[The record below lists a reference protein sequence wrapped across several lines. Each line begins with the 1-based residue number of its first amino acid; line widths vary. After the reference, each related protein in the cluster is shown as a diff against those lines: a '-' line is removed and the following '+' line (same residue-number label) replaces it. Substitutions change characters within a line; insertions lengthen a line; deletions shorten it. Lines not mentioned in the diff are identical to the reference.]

1 MGRPLKLFPARCI
14 QITPPLHLTGMKT
27 SNRAGRNLNRRPS
40 MGVEIA
46 VPIAFFGS
54 IIASI
59 WLVSYFNSRKRL
71 TIHETLRHAIDKG
84 QTLSPELL
92 QNMSLVTDPVRAD
105 LRRGVL
111 FLAFGAAFGVLAAIV
126 GTEEATALNPMLGIA
141 TFPIFLGIAYIG
153 LWAFGRGKS
162 QA

>member
-1 MGRPLKLFPARCI
+1 
-14 QITPPLHLTGMKT
+14 
-27 SNRAGRNLNRRPS
+27 
-40 MGVEIA
+40 MGVEII

-54 IIASI
+54 IVGVV
-59 WLVSYFNSRKRL
+59 WLVSYFNGRKRT

-111 FLAFGAAFGVLAAIV
+111 FLAFGAAFAVLAAII
-126 GTEEATALNPMLGIA
+126 GAEDAEALNPMLGVA
-141 TFPIFLGIAYIG
+141 TFPVFLGIAYIG

-162 QA
+162 EA

>member
-1 MGRPLKLFPARCI
+1 
-14 QITPPLHLTGMKT
+14 
-27 SNRAGRNLNRRPS
+27 
-40 MGVEIA
+40 MGVEII
-46 VPIAFFGS
+46 VPTVFFGS
-54 IIASI
+54 IVGIV
-59 WLVSYFNSRKRL
+59 WLVSFFNGRKRL

-111 FLAFGAAFGVLAAIV
+111 FLAFGAAFAVLAAIV
-126 GTEEATALNPMLGIA
+126 GSEEAEALNPMLGIA
-141 TFPIFLGIAYIG
+141 TFPMFLGIAYIG

-162 QA
+162 EA

>member
-1 MGRPLKLFPARCI
+1 
-14 QITPPLHLTGMKT
+14 
-27 SNRAGRNLNRRPS
+27 

-111 FLAFGAAFGVLAAIV
+111 FLAFGAAFGVLAALI
-126 GTEEATALNPMLGIA
+126 GREEAEALTPMLGVA

>member
-1 MGRPLKLFPARCI
+1 MEDVIVPVVLFL
-14 QITPPLHLTGMKT
+14 TPVVIVL
-27 SNRAGRNLNRRPS
+27 
-40 MGVEIA
+40 I
-46 VPIAFFGS
+46 
-54 IIASI
+54 
-59 WLVSYFNSRKRL
+59 VSYFNSRKRT

-111 FLAFGAAFGVLAAIV
+111 FLAFGAAFAVLAAII
-126 GTEEATALNPMLGIA
+126 GMEESEALTPMLGVA

-162 QA
+162 EA

>member
-1 MGRPLKLFPARCI
+1 MGEDI
-14 QITPPLHLTGMKT
+14 
-27 SNRAGRNLNRRPS
+27 
-40 MGVEIA
+40 V
-46 VPIAFFGS
+46 VPTVMFAAIVG
-54 IIASI
+54 IV

-111 FLAFGAAFGVLAAIV
+111 FLAFGAAFGVLAALI
-126 GTEEATALNPMLGIA
+126 GHEEADALTPMLGVA

>member
-1 MGRPLKLFPARCI
+1 
-14 QITPPLHLTGMKT
+14 
-27 SNRAGRNLNRRPS
+27 
-40 MGVEIA
+40 MGVEII
-46 VPIAFFGS
+46 VPTVFFGS
-54 IIASI
+54 IVGIV
-59 WLVSYFNSRKRL
+59 WLVSYFNGRKRL

-111 FLAFGAAFGVLAAIV
+111 FLAFGAAFGVLAAMI
-126 GTEEATALNPMLGIA
+126 GIEESEAITPMLGVA
-141 TFPIFLGIAYIG
+141 AFPVFLGIAYIG

-162 QA
+162 EA